1 MNRWM
6 AQVMREGVR
15 GETDQML
22 LILSCG
28 LYTAGLVVF
37 GLNAALRER
46 PVICHHLINL
56 RHLRLKCCLCLI
68 YSSLKGSFTQ
78 NDSSIIIHVVPNL
91 YDFVRIGMT

>member
-1 MNRWM
+1 M
-6 AQVMREGVR
+6 R

-46 PVICHHLINL
+46 PVIFHHLINL
-56 RHLRLKCCLCLI
+56 RHLRLMCV
-68 YSSLKGSFTQ
+68 Y
-78 NDSSIIIHVVPNL
+78 V
-91 YDFVRIGMT
+91 